1 MWQLNSNI
9 CEYLPDWFLE
19 IVDYQALCKAE
30 SEQFELLA
38 EEINQIADNFF
49 FQTMDISAVSQWEK
63 VFDIVPNPATET
75 LAFRQQ
81 RIINRISIR
90 PPFTLG
96 FLYQKL
102 DQLIGPGKWT
112 VDIDYPNYT
121 LYIESSSE
129 NQQWATE
136 VAYTIGKIKPAH
148 IVYTNKPLT
157 VTGLLIDESVEQAQI
172 VWNYRLGAWGLG
184 INPFASLQSKGVIV
198 VPAVDSI
205 QAALL
210 NDTATFVASDVASAR
225 INGIIAITELEKT
238 TNENT
243 AVIQYTVTEEQTAVV
258 TSLELLNAAGEVLTT
273 SPVYVPVTD
282 NVVFKHNLPIKEAT
296 A

>member
-102 DQLIGPGKWT
+102 DQLIGPGKWA

-136 VAYTIGKIKPAH
+136 VAYTIGKITPAH

-243 AVIQYTVTEEQTAVV
+243 AVIQYTITEEQTAVV
-258 TSLELLNAAGEVLTT
+258 TSLELLNAAGEVLTA

-296 A
+296 T

>member
-9 CEYLPDWFLE
+9 CEYLPDWFRE

-49 FQTMDISAVSQWEK
+49 FQTMDVSAVSQWEK
-63 VFDIVPNPATET
+63 VFDIIPNPATES
-75 LAFRQQ
+75 LEFRQQ
-81 RIINRISIR
+81 RIINRISTR

-102 DQLIGPGKWT
+102 DQLIGQGKWT

-148 IVYTNKPLT
+148 IVYINKPLT

>member
-9 CEYLPDWFLE
+9 CEYLPDWFRK

-49 FQTMDISAVSQWEK
+49 FQTMDVSAVSQWEK
-63 VFDIVPNPATET
+63 VFNIIPNPATES
-75 LAFRQQ
+75 LEFRQQ
-81 RIINRISIR
+81 RIINRISTR

-102 DQLIGPGKWT
+102 DQLIGQGKWT

-121 LYIESSSE
+121 LYIENSSE

-148 IVYTNKPLT
+148 IVYINKPLT

-172 VWNYRLGAWGLG
+172 VWNYRLGAWRLG

-225 INGIIAITELEKT
+225 INGTIAITELEKT
-238 TNENT
+238 ANENT
-243 AVIQYTVTEEQTAVV
+243 AVIQYTVTEEQAAVV

-273 SPVYVPVTD
+273 SPVYVPVTE

>member
-49 FQTMDISAVSQWEK
+49 FQTMDVSAVSQWEK
-63 VFDIVPNPATET
+63 VFDIIPNPATET

-81 RIINRISIR
+81 RIINRISTR

-148 IVYTNKPLT
+148 IVYINKPLT

-198 VPAVDSI
+198 VPAADSI

-225 INGIIAITELEKT
+225 INGTIAITELEKT
-238 TNENT
+238 TSENT
-243 AVIQYTVTEEQTAVV
+243 AVIQYTVTEEQTAIV

-273 SPVYVPVTD
+273 SPVYVPVTE

>member
-1 MWQLNSNI
+1 MWQLNSNV
-9 CEYLPDWFLE
+9 CEYLPDWFRE

-49 FQTMDISAVSQWEK
+49 FQTMDVSAVSQWEK
-63 VFDIVPNPATET
+63 VFDIIPNPATES
-75 LAFRQQ
+75 LEFRRQ
-81 RIINRISIR
+81 RIINRISTR

-112 VDIDYPNYT
+112 VDVDYPNYT

-148 IVYTNKPLT
+148 IVYINKPLT
-157 VTGLLIDESVEQAQI
+157 VTGLLIDESVEQTQI

-225 INGIIAITELEKT
+225 INETIAITELEKT

-243 AVIQYTVTEEQTAVV
+243 AVIQYTVTEEQAAVV

-273 SPVYVPVTD
+273 SPVYVPVTE

>member
-9 CEYLPDWFLE
+9 CEYLPDWFRE

-49 FQTMDISAVSQWEK
+49 FQTMDVSAVSQWEK
-63 VFDIVPNPATET
+63 VFNIIPNPATES
-75 LAFRQQ
+75 LEFRQQ
-81 RIINRISIR
+81 RIINRISTR

-102 DQLIGPGKWT
+102 DQLIGQGKWT

-121 LYIESSSE
+121 LYIENSSE

-148 IVYTNKPLT
+148 IVYINKPLT

-225 INGIIAITELEKT
+225 INGTIAITELEKT
-238 TNENT
+238 ANENT
-243 AVIQYTVTEEQTAVV
+243 AVIQYTVTEEQAAVV

-273 SPVYVPVTD
+273 SPVYVPVTE

>member
-9 CEYLPDWFLE
+9 CEYLPDWFRE

-49 FQTMDISAVSQWEK
+49 FQTMDVSAVSQWEK
-63 VFDIVPNPATET
+63 VFDIIPNPATES
-75 LAFRQQ
+75 LEFRRQ
-81 RIINRISIR
+81 RIINRISTR

-102 DQLIGPGKWT
+102 DQLIGQGKWT

-148 IVYTNKPLT
+148 IIYINKPLT

-210 NDTATFVASDVASAR
+210 NDTATFVSSDVASAR
-225 INGIIAITELEKT
+225 INGTIAITELVKS

-258 TSLELLNAAGEVLTT
+258 TSLELLNAAGEVLTI

-296 A
+296 T